1 MDAQSQTG
9 VGRAVAVVE
18 GHPLVPQLLR
28 REDRGGRRDDRGHVG
43 ECGRE
48 HDLGRI
54 EPAFGRPDAYFA
66 VPRSP
71 A

>member
-28 REDRGGRRDDRGHVG
+28 RED

-48 HDLGRI
+48 HGLGRI